1 MDLELVEQEMNV
13 GPFRADILCRNSTDH
28 TQVVIENQLERTNHT
43 HLGQLLTYA
52 AGLDAVT
59 LVWIVERFREEH
71 RAALDWL
78 NKITDEKFHF
88 FGLEIELWQI
98 GSSVPAPKFNLVAKP
113 NDWSKTVKDV
123 SRGKKSLTQTEQ
135 VRFDYWTSFGEFLSA
150 NSTSVRPPKP
160 SSSTWMGY
168 GGFRRSDAGIS
179 LKLKQDHAIVDVGT
193 NNHSHPGWFHLLLE
207 QRDAIESQLG
217 LKLDW
222 QENSGRKWSV
232 IEARLDVD
240 CYDRKEWPRMHQWM
254 LDGIENFRRVFKPFV
269 QDLDDSSWS
278 PPEDTRPNTDM

>member
-1 MDLELVEQEMNV
+1 
-13 GPFRADILCRNSTDH
+13 
-28 TQVVIENQLERTNHT
+28 VVIENQLERTDHT

-59 LVWIVERFREEH
+59 LVWIVERFREDH

-78 NKITDEKFHF
+78 NLITDEGFHF

-98 GSSVPAPKFNLVAKP
+98 GSSVPAPKFNVVAKP

-123 SRGKKSLTQTEQ
+123 SQGKKSLTQIEQ
-135 VRFDYWTSFGEFLSA
+135 TRFDYWTSFGEFVSP

-160 SSSTWMGY
+160 SSSYWMGY
-168 GGFRRSDAGIS
+168 GGLGRSDAGVVVW
-179 LKLKQDHAIVDVGT
+179 LRQGHALVNLQI
-193 NNHSHPGWFHLLLE
+193 NSRNHPDWFHLLLE
-207 QRDAIESQLG
+207 QRDAVESQLD

-222 QENSGRKWSV
+222 KENAGLKYSV

-240 CYDRKEWPRMHQWM
+240 SHNRKEWPRIHAWM

-278 PPEDTRPNTDM
+278 PPEDAD

>member
-1 MDLELVEQEMNV
+1 M
-13 GPFRADILCRNSTDH
+13 
-28 TQVVIENQLERTNHT
+28 
-43 HLGQLLTYA
+43 
-52 AGLDAVT
+52 
-59 LVWIVERFREEH
+59 WIVERFREEH

-78 NKITDEKFHF
+78 NNITDEEFHF

-98 GSSVPAPKFNLVAKP
+98 GPSVPAPKFNVVAKP

-123 SRGKKSLTQTEQ
+123 SRGKKSLTETEQ
-135 VRFDYWTSFGEFLSA
+135 TRFNYWTSFGEFLSA
-150 NSTSVRPPKP
+150 SSTSVRPPKP
-160 SSSTWMGY
+160 SPSTWMGY
-168 GGFRRSDAGIS
+168 GGFGRSDAGIG

-217 LKLDW
+217 FKLDW
-222 QENSGRKWSV
+222 QENSGRKWTT

-240 CYDRKEWPRMHQWM
+240 CNDRKEWPRIHAWM
-254 LDGIENFRRVFKPFV
+254 LDGVENFRRVFKPFV

-278 PPEDTRPNTDM
+278 PPEDAD